1 LKVSILADIH
11 GNGVALRAALGHA
24 RAIGASQLVVLGDIV
39 GYYYGAKEALQQLRT
54 WPLIA
59 IRGNHERMFAEALHD
74 PASAERYRSRYG
86 SALAVAG
93 ETLSAEE
100 KAWLLG
106 LPDRA
111 TTDLDGVRLELC
123 HGSPRDP
130 DEYVYPDAAT
140 QVLDA
145 CVVPDRD
152 FVLMGHTHRPMI
164 AVRGTTAL
172 VNPGSVGQARDLGG
186 LACWCLLDTA
196 TGTLQFQRTPY
207 DASGVAAEVRRRD
220 PHLPDLADV
229 LMRSPSQPAKVT
241 VAAS

>member
-1 LKVSILADIH
+1 
-11 GNGVALRAALGHA
+11 LRAALGHA
-24 RAIGASQLVVLGDIV
+24 RAVGASRLVVLGDVV
-39 GYYYGAKEALQQLRT
+39 GYYYDAKDALQQLRA

-59 IRGNHERMFAEALHD
+59 IRGNHERMFADGLHD
-74 PASAERYRSRYG
+74 PASADRYRSRYG
-86 SALAVAG
+86 SALAVADK
-93 ETLSAEE
+93 TLSAEE
-100 KAWLLG
+100 KAWLFG

-111 TTDLDGVRLELC
+111 TANLDGIRLELC

-130 DEYVYPDAAT
+130 DEYVYPDAAA

-172 VNPGSVGQARDLGG
+172 VNPGSVGQARDVGG

-196 TGTLQFQRTPY
+196 TSALQFQRTPY
-207 DASGVAAEVRRRD
+207 DASSVIAEARRRD
-220 PHLPDLADV
+220 PHLPSLADV
-229 LMRSPSQPAKVT
+229 LMRSPSQPPNVT
-241 VAAS
+241 VT